1 MNSQRFSTEISCFRI
16 LLALFTLGII
26 ASISLLATLEPRVF
40 DFFRGLPFG
49 DKIGHFLIFG
59 SASFVVLSVLP
70 GSRRLKLLGA
80 LALACYVIVDESF
93 QILTPNRSFEF
104 LDMFANLG
112 GVATF
117 AAVAMIRTPKK
128 VSAPTKD

>member
-1 MNSQRFSTEISCFRI
+1 MNSIKFPSEMTCFRI
-16 LLALFTLGII
+16 TLAFYTLTII
-26 ASISLLATLEPRVF
+26 ASISLLATLEPRFF
-40 DFFRGLPFG
+40 DFFRGLPLG

-59 SASFVVLSVLP
+59 GASFVVLTLLP

-80 LALACYVIVDESF
+80 LALACYVVADESL
-93 QILTPNRSFEF
+93 QLLTPNRDFEF

-117 AAVAMIRTPKK
+117 AAVSMIRMPKRERR
-128 VSAPTKD
+128 AA